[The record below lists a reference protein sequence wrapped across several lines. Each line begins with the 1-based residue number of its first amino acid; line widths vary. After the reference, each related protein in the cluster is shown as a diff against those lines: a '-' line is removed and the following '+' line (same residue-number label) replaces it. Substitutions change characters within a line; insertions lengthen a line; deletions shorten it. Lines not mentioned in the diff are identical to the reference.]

1 MKICPIT
8 YEQISEGT
16 YSRKGINLLSRNL
29 VSLKNLNYTKEEQL
43 QEAAARA
50 TKLSIQGVQPKLS
63 AKIIVK
69 NSSFQLVDKGGTYI
83 LKPQNFLFPQLPEN
97 EDLTMRLASNI
108 GLKIPVHGLVYSKDN
123 SLTYFIKRF
132 DRYGKSKKLAVEDF
146 AQLSGMNRD
155 TKYNSSMEKVIKIID
170 KFCTFPVIEKVKLFK
185 LTLFNFLIGN
195 EDMHLKNFSVISSNG
210 KVELSPHYDLINTTI
225 ALKNVKEEIALPIN
239 GKKNNLNKELLIK
252 HLGKEVL
259 NLNQLIIQQ
268 TIDEIF
274 NTKNTWQNLIEISF
288 LNKEMKEKY
297 MILLLERWKRIFN

>member
-16 YSRKGINLLSRNL
+16 YSRAGLQLLSRNL
-29 VSLKNLNYTKEEQL
+29 VTLKNLNYTKEEQL

-63 AKIIVK
+63 VKIIVK

-108 GLKIPVHGLVYSKDN
+108 GLNIPVHGLVYSKDN

-132 DRYGKSKKLAVEDF
+132 DRYGKSKKLSVEDF
-146 AQLSGMNRD
+146 AQLSGMNRN
-155 TKYNSSMEKVIKIID
+155 TKYNSSMEKVNKIID
-170 KFCTFPVIEKVKLFK
+170 EFCTFPVIEKVKLFK
-185 LTLFNFLIGN
+185 LILFNFLIGN
-195 EDMHLKNFSVISSNG
+195 EDMHLKNFSVISRNG

-239 GKKNNLNKELLIK
+239 GKKNNLNKKLLIK
-252 HLGKEVL
+252 HLGEEVL
-259 NLNQLIIQQ
+259 NLNHLIIQQ
-268 TIDEIF
+268 TTDEIF
-274 NTKNTWQNLIEISF
+274 STKNTWQNLIEISF